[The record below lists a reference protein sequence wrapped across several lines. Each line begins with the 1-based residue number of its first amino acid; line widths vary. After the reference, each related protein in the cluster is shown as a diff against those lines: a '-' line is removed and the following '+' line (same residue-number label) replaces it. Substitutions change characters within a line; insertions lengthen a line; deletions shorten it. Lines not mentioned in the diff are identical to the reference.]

1 MRENLTPLWTNDTRL
16 HTRSYEILYQIRY
29 QILRDP
35 QHYEAVVPSVS
46 LDDAGVVHH
55 PWSVTNNVSAAGS
68 AALNWRLSA
77 PNSSGELEAPHCCST
92 MMKAKQGDTVVIDN

>member
-1 MRENLTPLWTNDTRL
+1 MRENLTHLRTKDTRFY
-16 HTRSYEILYQIRY
+16 TRSYEILYQILY

-35 QHYEAVVPSVS
+35 QRYKVVVPSAS

-55 PWSVTNNVSAAGS
+55 PWSVTSNVSAAGS

-77 PNSSGELEAPHCCST
+77 PTVRANSRRPTAAAP
-92 MMKAKQGDTVVIDN
+92 

>member
-1 MRENLTPLWTNDTRL
+1 MRENLTHLRTKDTRFYM
-16 HTRSYEILYQIRY
+16 RSYEILYQILY

-35 QHYEAVVPSVS
+35 QHYEVVVPSAS

-55 PWSVTNNVSAAGS
+55 PWSVTSNVSAAGS

-77 PNSSGELEAPHCCST
+77 PTVRANSRRPTAAAP
-92 MMKAKQGDTVVIDN
+92 